1 MKVLPAICP
10 SCNSQLNVK
19 SLVCERCQTEI
30 QGQYE
35 LPLLSRLSLDDQ
47 GFIIEF
53 IKSSGSLKEMARL
66 LGLSYPTVRNRLDEI
81 IKHIKF
87 AEKSEQDDKEEKL

>member
-1 MKVLPAICP
+1 MKVLPAVCP
-10 SCNSQLNVK
+10 ACSSQLNVK
-19 SLVCERCQTEI
+19 SLICERCLTEI

-35 LPLLSRLSLDDQ
+35 LPLLSRLSIDDQ

-53 IKSSGSLKEMARL
+53 VKASGSLKEMAKI

-81 IKHIKF
+81 IERVKF
-87 AEKSEQDDKEEKL
+87 AEKQGKEKK